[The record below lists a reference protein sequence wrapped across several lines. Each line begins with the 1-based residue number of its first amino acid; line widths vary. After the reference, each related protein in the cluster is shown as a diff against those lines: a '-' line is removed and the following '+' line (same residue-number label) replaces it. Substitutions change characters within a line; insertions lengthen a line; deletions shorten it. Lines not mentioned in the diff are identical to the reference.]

1 MATAEKESVVKIRE
15 LAYEDL
21 VKGDFIKNCLE
32 NFFSKNAKQLRS
44 IFGSIW
50 SFPVDSENICNLAD
64 YLYSEM
70 LDNEKFFSYSCDKL
84 FDTENKIIKIPYDD
98 SSDIWRIMC
107 ALNDYSMYCRNCT
120 DIKKERLNKLVD
132 CFRTAYERVH
142 TLEQKEEEKRR
153 KEEAEKRDYQEYLRL
168 KKKYEK

>member
-1 MATAEKESVVKIRE
+1 
-15 LAYEDL
+15 
-21 VKGDFIKNCLE
+21 
-32 NFFSKNAKQLRS
+32 
-44 IFGSIW
+44 
-50 SFPVDSENICNLAD
+50 
-64 YLYSEM
+64 M

-107 ALNDYSMYCRNCT
+107 ALNDYSTYCRNCT
-120 DIKKERLNKLVD
+120 DIKKEKLNKLVD